1 MLTAS
6 ICTIG
11 DEILIGQVLDTN
23 SYNIAQELSKI
34 GVKINYKSAI
44 GDTLDEIISEL
55 EKCIKKSDVVI
66 VTGGLGPTKDDITKV
81 ALKQLSNSNGYKYSE
96 EQAAIIKRIL
106 TTRGIAI
113 TDINRDQALVPEN
126 CQVIENKLGT
136 APCMKFSFEKEKTKS
151 LLYSLPGVPFEALG
165 LLPDICTDIKSEF
178 CIENVLYKTAVTFG
192 IPESTLAKM
201 IEEWED
207 GLPSTMKLAY
217 LPNPTI
223 GVRLRLSYYGD
234 SIEEGENLIDEKF
247 SILKE
252 IIGDALY
259 GWGETSLQKEIGKL
273 LQDRSATLSTA
284 ESCTGGNIAHLIT
297 SVAGS
302 SNYYRGGVVSYAN
315 EVKINS
321 LGVDSET
328 IDKYGAVSRECVE
341 EMALGVLKLMDTD
354 YSVATSGIAGPGGG
368 SEEKPVGTCWIA
380 VGYYDKKEA
389 KVLSQR
395 VNFASDRSR
404 NIERFTSNALNFLR
418 LTILNS
424 TK

>member
-1 MLTAS
+1 M
-6 ICTIG
+6 
-11 DEILIGQVLDTN
+11 
-23 SYNIAQELSKI
+23 
-34 GVKINYKSAI
+34 
-44 GDTLDEIISEL
+44 
-55 EKCIKKSDVVI
+55 
-66 VTGGLGPTKDDITKV
+66 DIDGHK
-81 ALKQLSNSNGYKYSE
+81 
-96 EQAAIIKRIL
+96 
-106 TTRGIAI
+106 
-113 TDINRDQALVPEN
+113 
-126 CQVIENKLGT
+126 
-136 APCMKFSFEKEKTKS
+136 KEKKIA
-151 LLYSLPGVPFEALG
+151 LLIEYGAN
-165 LLPDICTDIKSEF
+165 IK
-178 CIENVLYKTAVTFG
+178 
-192 IPESTLAKM
+192 
-201 IEEWED
+201 
-207 GLPSTMKLAY
+207 
-217 LPNPTI
+217 
-223 GVRLRLSYYGD
+223 D
-234 SIEEGENLIDEKF
+234 SVQKLIDEKF
-247 SILKE
+247 SILKD

-273 LQDRSATLSTA
+273 FQDRSATLSTA

-321 LGVDSET
+321 LGVDPET

>member
-34 GVKINYKSAI
+34 GVKVNYKSAI

-136 APCMKFSFEKEKTKS
+136 APCMKFSFEKEKRKS

-165 LLPDICTDIKSEF
+165 LLPDICTDIKIS
-178 CIENVLYKTAVTFG
+178 
-192 IPESTLAKM
+192 
-201 IEEWED
+201 
-207 GLPSTMKLAY
+207 
-217 LPNPTI
+217 
-223 GVRLRLSYYGD
+223 
-234 SIEEGENLIDEKF
+234 
-247 SILKE
+247 
-252 IIGDALY
+252 
-259 GWGETSLQKEIGKL
+259 
-273 LQDRSATLSTA
+273 
-284 ESCTGGNIAHLIT
+284 
-297 SVAGS
+297 
-302 SNYYRGGVVSYAN
+302 
-315 EVKINS
+315 
-321 LGVDSET
+321 
-328 IDKYGAVSRECVE
+328 
-341 EMALGVLKLMDTD
+341 
-354 YSVATSGIAGPGGG
+354 
-368 SEEKPVGTCWIA
+368 
-380 VGYYDKKEA
+380 
-389 KVLSQR
+389 
-395 VNFASDRSR
+395 
-404 NIERFTSNALNFLR
+404 
-418 LTILNS
+418 
-424 TK
+424 